1 MAKDDVR
8 KNSMDSEVPAK
19 WGFLLEEHPQ
29 LPTAVRVREF
39 IPVDDNCVAL
49 PWQWCYSTTGDPLP
63 WHADIRSGM
72 FGHGIT
78 GYFCQQTDGDIPA
91 RLRMG
96 IDMGKVKFTTHQ
108 WVVETTGI
116 LRYLFALLST
126 LNDVPTIKTQVR
138 PSKGFV
144 ARGQYRSSS
153 STIAMARRRS
163 YRQPG

>member
-1 MAKDDVR
+1 
-8 KNSMDSEVPAK
+8 
-19 WGFLLEEHPQ
+19 
-29 LPTAVRVREF
+29 
-39 IPVDDNCVAL
+39 
-49 PWQWCYSTTGDPLP
+49 
-63 WHADIRSGM
+63 M

-78 GYFCQQTDGDIPA
+78 GYFCQQTGVIFDGDIPA

-108 WVVETTGI
+108 LVVETTGI

-144 ARGQYRSSS
+144 ARGQYRKFVEH
-153 STIAMARRRS
+153 TMVRLNVPQRVDYTRLAKRCVAMARRRAHQV
-163 YRQPG
+163 RGHWRVHPAENACL